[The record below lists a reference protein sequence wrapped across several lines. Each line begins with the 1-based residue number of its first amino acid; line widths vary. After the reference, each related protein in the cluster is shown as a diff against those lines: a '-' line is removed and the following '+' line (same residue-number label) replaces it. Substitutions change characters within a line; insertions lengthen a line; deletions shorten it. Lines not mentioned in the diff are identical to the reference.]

1 MTQTTVHTLAHC
13 KVLQET
19 LLSFDHIV
27 CNFCTYVLLVLSS
40 MCSLSTCDI
49 HSLSSFFFFLFV
61 SPFFNEKFSIHDAH
75 ISTMVLVIVF
85 CTKHKA
91 QRCGEISVDVVYCCS
106 LAYLNIVSL
115 HVVALFILHNNNLAF
130 HYVRPCTPMH
140 HHVYEHSKSQTKSVT
155 KHGTFVP
162 FFSYRNLSL
171 FYEYKNQK
179 TDTSTKN

>member
-1 MTQTTVHTLAHC
+1 MSWHKRQFTPWPIVKCYRRLFFHSIILYAIFALMYYLC
-13 KVLQET
+13 F
-19 LLSFDHIV
+19 LLCARCLPVIFIRYH
-27 CNFCTYVLLVLSS
+27 
-40 MCSLSTCDI
+40 
-49 HSLSSFFFFLFV
+49 HFFLFV

-140 HHVYEHSKSQTKSVT
+140 HHVYEHSKS
-155 KHGTFVP
+155 
-162 FFSYRNLSL
+162 
-171 FYEYKNQK
+171 
-179 TDTSTKN
+179 